1 MSYVERRSPN
11 SPYEGEKN
19 MHPYHPYY
27 YHSPYDQ
34 QYHRNLPYYQTYYS
48 NRIPTQ
54 PDPTMFMN
62 SARQTKNLLR
72 DGQLILDKIA
82 NSKPFSLEIM
92 RAAQSSN
99 NAKVEELLKST
110 GIKQK
115 PQIKYSP
122 DGLTVTL
129 INEQN
134 NIDCCHLILKI
145 RWRNP

>member
-1 MSYVERRSPN
+1 MSYDEKGN
-11 SPYEGEKN
+11 LNLPYEREKN
-19 MHPYHPYY
+19 MYPYHPYHH
-27 YHSPYDQ
+27 HSPYERP
-34 QYHRNLPYYQTYYS
+34 YHRNLPYYQTHYS
-48 NRIPTQ
+48 IRNPQQ

-62 SARQTKNLLR
+62 SARQTINLLK

-99 NAKVEELLKST
+99 TSKVEELIQST

-115 PQIKYSP
+115 PQISFSP
-122 DGLTVTL
+122 DGLTVTF
-129 INEQN
+129 INKQN

-145 RWRNP
+145 RWGNP